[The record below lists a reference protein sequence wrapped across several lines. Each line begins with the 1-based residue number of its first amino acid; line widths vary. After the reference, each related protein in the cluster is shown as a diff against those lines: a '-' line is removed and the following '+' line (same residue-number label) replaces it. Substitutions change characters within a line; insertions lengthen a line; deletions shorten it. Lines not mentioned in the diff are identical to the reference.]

1 MTALQVLS
9 ALSLLAFT
17 VPVAFAFKFW
27 RERNNAH
34 YMFDNLQYNYQELT
48 MANMRLTTNN
58 DYLHGLLKRHN
69 ITPDPWE
76 MYNILPDDLE
86 QWDWA

>member
-1 MTALQVLS
+1 MSIPAAL
-9 ALSLLAFT
+9 ALL
-17 VPVAFAFKFW
+17 FW

-34 YMFDNLQYNYQELT
+34 YMFENLEYNYRALVEFNHEQAR
-48 MANMRLTTNN
+48 ANLRLSTNN
-58 DYLHGLLKRHN
+58 DYLHDLLKRHN
-69 ITPDPWE
+69 ITLDPWE